1 MVDVNIVFKCCFL
14 SFLSNYYN
22 FKKQMINKYLVL
34 ILFFILF
41 IGLDFL
47 CVSFLVIQEIKIA
60 DIFIVN
66 FFLLALT
73 FSFFF
78 LYNILK
84 KRLKTSPF
92 TYLALS
98 FFKMI
103 ASLVFLYPL
112 IFQKDIIFL
121 PYILHFFFFYFA
133 YLFVEIF
140 LLMKGSE

>member
-1 MVDVNIVFKCCFL
+1 
-14 SFLSNYYN
+14 
-22 FKKQMINKYLVL
+22 MINKYLT
-34 ILFFILF
+34 LFLCFFVF
-41 IGLDFL
+41 IGFDFSL
-47 CVSFLVIQEIKIA
+47 IIFFGIHELKTS

-66 FFLLALT
+66 SFLLVLT
-73 FSFFF
+73 FSFFL
-78 LYNILK
+78 LYNILL

-98 FFKMI
+98 FLKMI

-112 IFQKDIIFL
+112 ISQKDINFL

-140 LLMKGSE
+140 LLIKSSE